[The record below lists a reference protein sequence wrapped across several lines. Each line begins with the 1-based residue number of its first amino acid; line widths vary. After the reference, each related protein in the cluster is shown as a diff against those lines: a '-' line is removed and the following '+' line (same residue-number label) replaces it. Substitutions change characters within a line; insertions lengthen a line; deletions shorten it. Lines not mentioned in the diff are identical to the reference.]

1 MTNEEQNPLS
11 IIEEANTKTLDYFNK
26 TYLSNLELVQKLKT
40 ELFELEVQIETLQK
54 TRDLY
59 TYQGEDR
66 RNVFSPLT
74 DIRSSSVSRGAQL
87 GEQVKALED
96 AKESL
101 ENRIA
106 QLEADISFY
115 KEQVDMLSKASKCI
129 HTVLIGKKESKNILA
144 DESGDTGIEFIET
157 ADTEDKSTHNYNM
170 LRLEDYERYRCANS
184 LNKNVKEELISNLNK
199 LDVLKW
205 LLHSDIGRAMVTLT
219 ELHNSS
225 ENVLNSL
232 DKVLYR
238 LNYNVDTKQ
247 PIWDQVDKL
256 IDAYKKIHPECM
268 IDYSCDCTEH
278 ELNIPPVITVRLI
291 AMLREIFNNIFK
303 HSNAN
308 RVTAKIFISSRLIDV
323 YVNDNGVGIPEDYLD
338 RAAWHSGLHKLHE
351 TIYQLDGKLQIEGDL
366 ISGTNV
372 RFSFPIKQPSLNS
385 ARGFVK

>member
-225 ENVLNSL
+225 ENVINSL